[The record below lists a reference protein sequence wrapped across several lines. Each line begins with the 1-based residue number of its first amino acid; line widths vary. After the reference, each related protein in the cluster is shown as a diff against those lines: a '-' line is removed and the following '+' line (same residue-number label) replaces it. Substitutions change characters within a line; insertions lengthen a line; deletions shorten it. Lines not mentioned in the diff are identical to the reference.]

1 MSVQIFLEGRLLGT
15 EEFLRAGDPAA
26 NAARV
31 SGWSEALPARFLTER
46 GLSPILMGVA
56 GGGQFLMVLPG
67 EFREPA
73 AEYFLR
79 AAREIQAASDGML
92 RLVVG
97 ATENLGSWPLIRG
110 RLDQEVRRQ
119 VDAPGAPDFAAQ
131 PRATPPTDGPAPQDV
146 LRGDV
151 DNFSAL
157 VDGADSIEAY
167 VSRHVLFKQ
176 FFAGEAPRLA
186 EGRAAVL
193 WTGGDDFA
201 IAGRWE
207 DLIEIAAE
215 LRRLFERFVTENLNG
230 APGPEGKSISMALAL
245 RQEGATLGAVFGVC
259 GRKLAETK
267 SVTRD
272 GFHLFG
278 RVLDW
283 KQFPEAAAIKDHA
296 LRLVREFGCSTQF
309 LDELRGF
316 YPEVQVGR
324 RRVEKADRPWR
335 LYRRLA
341 VTLDP
346 QGRRAQSREFE
357 KLKDT
362 LAAEIVGK
370 NVGQARLRPSGRV
383 AIDWASALARE

>member
-1 MSVQIFLEGRLLGT
+1 MSVQIFLQGHLLGT
-15 EEFLRAGDPAA
+15 EEFLRSGDPAES
-26 NAARV
+26 ARQI
-31 SGWSEALPARFLTER
+31 SQWTEHLPASFLAER
-46 GLSPILMGVA
+46 GLSPILLGSS
-56 GGGQFLMVLPG
+56 GGGQFLLVLPG
-67 EFREPA
+67 EFRDA
-73 AEYFLR
+73 AMEYFE
-79 AAREIQAASDGML
+79 AAASDIHASFEGL
-92 RLVVG
+92 RLVLST
-97 ATENLGSWPLIRG
+97 TENLGSWKLIRG
-110 RLDQEVRRQ
+110 RLDEEYRRK
-119 VDAPGAPDFAAQ
+119 VGAPGAARFE
-131 PRATPPTDGPAPQDV
+131 PAPRMAVASVGAPAQDV

-151 DNFSAL
+151 DNFAFL
-157 VDGADSIEAY
+157 LDRAESIEAY
-167 VSRHVLFKQ
+167 VSLSVLMKQ
-176 FFAGEAPRLA
+176 FFAGEVARLA

-193 WTGGDDFA
+193 WTGGDEFA
-201 IAGRWE
+201 LAGKWG

-215 LRRLFERFVTENLNG
+215 LRRLFERFVAENLNDG
-230 APGPEGKSISMALAL
+230 AGPEGKTISMSMALAS
-245 RQEGATLGAVFGVC
+245 EGGTLGEVFGVC
-259 GRKLAETK
+259 GRKLSESKA
-267 SVTRD
+267 VTRD
-272 GFHLFG
+272 AFHLFG

-296 LRLVREFGCSTQF
+296 LRLVREFHCSTQF

-370 NVGQARLRPSGRV
+370 NIGQARLRPSGRV
-383 AIDWASALARE
+383 AIEWAGALVRE

>member
-1 MSVQIFLEGRLLGT
+1 MSVQIFLQGHLLGT
-15 EEFLRAGDPAA
+15 EEFLRSGDPAA
-26 NAARV
+26 NARRI
-31 SGWSEALPARFLTER
+31 SEWTEELPARFLAGQ
-46 GLSPILMGVA
+46 GLSPILLGSS
-56 GGGQFLMVLPG
+56 GGGQFLLVLPV
-67 EFREPA
+67 EFREQAVDYFERA
-73 AEYFLR
+73 AE
-79 AAREIQAASDGML
+79 EIRGQSGGVA
-92 RLVVG
+92 RLVVS
-97 ATENLGSWPLIRG
+97 ATENLGSWKLIRD
-110 RLDQEVRRQ
+110 RLDQEYSRK
-119 VDAPGAPDFAAQ
+119 ASAAGAVDFAAR
-131 PRATPPTDGPAPQDV
+131 PRAASTISGPPPQDV

-151 DNFSAL
+151 DNFSTL
-157 VDGADSIEAY
+157 ADRAESIEAY
-167 VSRHVLFKQ
+167 VSLHVLFKQ
-176 FFAGEAPRLA
+176 FFAGEVSRLA
-186 EGRAAVL
+186 AGRAEVL
-193 WTGGDDFA
+193 WTGGEEFA
-201 IAGRWE
+201 VAGRWE

-215 LRRLFERFVTENLNG
+215 LRRLFERFIAENL
-230 APGPEGKSISMALAL
+230 ADSSGPEGRTISMALAL
-245 RQEGATLGAVFGVC
+245 AREGETLGEVFGVC
-259 GRKLAETK
+259 GRKLNEAKTIA
-267 SVTRD
+267 RD
-272 GFHLFG
+272 AFHLFG

-283 KQFPEAAAIKDHA
+283 KQFPETAAMKDHA

-383 AIDWASALARE
+383 AIDWASALVKE